1 TRYNNIFG
9 VISGDTVEDWKG
21 RLSTILKDNTS
32 SDVYNFD
39 VTESTDEDVVVQKDM
54 CLDELDK
61 VLNHLTI
68 GDL

>member
-1 TRYNNIFG
+1 AYGFDI
-9 VISGDTVEDWKG
+9 
-21 RLSTILKDNTS
+21 STILS
-32 SDVYNFD
+32 
-39 VTESTDEDVVVQKDM
+39 ESTDEDVVVQKDM